1 MSMDHDDTKEVET
14 IDELI
19 EEFDTAMLVTESLQH
34 ELRARPMMIAD
45 HQPGGALL
53 FVTRAGDEK
62 LQEVLKTPHVAV
74 TMQSEGRYLSISG
87 SARLET
93 DQVRLDELWSP
104 SWRIWFPD
112 GKGDPQLC
120 LIRMEPSAA
129 EYWDRTGAN
138 RLEFIWRAGK
148 ALLQGEKAPDEELGG
163 HGKVDLGDAGKP
175 D

>member
-1 MSMDHDDTKEVET
+1 MSKPGDTGEIET

-19 EEFDTAMLVTESLQH
+19 EDFDTAMLVTESLQG

-53 FVTRAGDEK
+53 FVTRAEDEK

-87 SARLET
+87 SAALET

-104 SWRIWFPD
+104 SWRFWFPD
-112 GKGDPQLC
+112 GKTDPELC
-120 LIRMEPSAA
+120 LIRVEPSAA

-138 RLEFIWRAGK
+138 RLEFIWQAGK
-148 ALLQGEKAPDEELGG
+148 ALLQGEKTADDKLTG
-163 HGKVDLGDAGKP
+163 HGKVDLGETEKP

>member
-1 MSMDHDDTKEVET
+1 MDRGDNRAVET
-14 IDELI
+14 LDELI
-19 EEFDTAMLVTESLQH
+19 ETFDTAMLVTESLQD

-45 HQPGGALL
+45 RQPGGALV
-53 FVTRAGDEK
+53 FVTRAEDEK
-62 LQEVLKTPHVAV
+62 LQEVLETRRVAV

-93 DQVRLDELWSP
+93 DRVRLDELWSP

-112 GKGDPQLC
+112 GKDDPALC
-120 LIRMEPSAA
+120 LIRIEPSAA

-148 ALLQGEKAPDEELGG
+148 ALVRGEKAPDDELGG
-163 HGKVDLGDAGKP
+163 HGKVDLGNAGKP
-175 D
+175 H